1 MAITYRIALTSRG
14 IFLAVGSR
22 RPDEETAHYPA
33 EDFGP
38 IHVRRNEKLT
48 PCARPHPGRN
58 DSGGRQRRCGAARA
72 RQDLKAGAGR
82 EARASA
88 GMFNG
93 RQANQGSADQRR
105 SR

>member
-1 MAITYRIALTSRG
+1 MFKPPLQVATIATCYGGPQAGLKA
-14 IFLAVGSR
+14 LAR
-22 RPDEETAHYPA
+22 TRQ
-33 EDFGP
+33 
-38 IHVRRNEKLT
+38 
-48 PCARPHPGRN
+48 GRN